1 MAFDINHAKPGDGR
15 GAPKGNKN
23 GVKNKPFWDMI
34 TRIIAQ
40 EDGKR
45 LREAGEKLFD
55 AAAAGEEWAVKIL
68 ADRLDGKPHQSVDLS
83 NADGSALFAK
93 IERVIIK
100 NDKP

>member
-1 MAFDINHAKPGDGR
+1 MTEEVKKRGP
-15 GAPKGNKN
+15 GAPLGNKN
-23 GVKNKPFWDMI
+23 NVKNKPFWDMI

-55 AAAAGEEWAVKIL
+55 AAAAGEPWAINVI
-68 ADRLDGKPHQSVDLS
+68 ADRLDGKPHQSVDLA
-83 NADGSALFAK
+83 NPDGSAIFTA

-100 NDKP
+100 NDKT